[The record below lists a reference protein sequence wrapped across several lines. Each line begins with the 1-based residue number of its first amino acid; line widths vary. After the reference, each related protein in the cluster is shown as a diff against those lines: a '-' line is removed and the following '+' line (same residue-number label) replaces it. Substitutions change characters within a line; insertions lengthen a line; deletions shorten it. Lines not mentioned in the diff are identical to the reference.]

1 MDFYF
6 YDPIKH
12 CVQWSGTD
20 IAILKLNTKVNFI
33 LNNEKNAIMPAC
45 LPNRRVHNNV
55 YNQEVYTAGIRY
67 GTFLQQLKC
76 GCRFSALIHVW
87 IASAGV

>member
-1 MDFYF
+1 MNSVVSVKI
-6 YDPIKH
+6 PKGWTGEPP
-12 CVQWSGTD
+12 VSGTD

-55 YNQEVYTAGIRY
+55 YNQEAYTAGIRY
-67 GTFLQQLKC
+67 GTFLQQPKC
-76 GCRFSALIHVW
+76 GYRFPGLQAFV
-87 IASAGV
+87 A

>member
-1 MDFYF
+1 MNSVVSVKI
-6 YDPIKH
+6 PKGWTGEPP
-12 CVQWSGTD
+12 VSGTD

-55 YNQEVYTAGIRY
+55 YNQEAYTAGNFPFFSKNI
-67 GTFLQQLKC
+67 LASELK
-76 GCRFSALIHVW
+76 SYI
-87 IASAGV
+87 IYS